1 MRILSQIVGALVEA
15 WGEVRVQKA
24 RVILS
29 LVGVVAAVA
38 AMSTVIALGDMV
50 GQADKEMNEAFN
62 GRDIT
67 LRLMPQKTGD
77 GGGDT
82 AGAPPG
88 GGMVVGSGGAVAYA
102 EDAIPDSTEPEDQDQ
117 MGWSDQ
123 ATGIVADPVSTAMK
137 TLADRFSIR
146 K

>member
-67 LRLMPQKTGD
+67 LRLMPQKNRRRRWRHCGRATWWRHGRGKRWRRGVCRRRGTG
-77 GGGDT
+77 
-82 AGAPPG
+82 
-88 GGMVVGSGGAVAYA
+88 
-102 EDAIPDSTEPEDQDQ
+102 
-117 MGWSDQ
+117 
-123 ATGIVADPVSTAMK
+123 
-137 TLADRFSIR
+137 FN
-146 K
+146 